1 MGIVVVV
8 IIILGLL
15 YFLYFK
21 EDKSTPTITKKDNPT
36 KATTDT
42 TSTTI
47 NTTVIEPQDILID
60 EDGEEYYLVNKIRQV
75 PRKSYLKGNIIG
87 KYHGDTNPILDEFY
101 HESKFFDFNIYEIV
115 VNTVSTQSY
124 PFDFTSDSRF
134 PRERLPEKL
143 PVVLEKDNRQFAL
156 NILEPQL
163 QNVKFDRKLHQTE
176 GNEVFGT
183 IKAEITGYIL
193 DFVDEH
199 YTERVYI
206 KQVISEP
213 PPTQPGF
220 RCIPTGIPTGN
231 VETKPNY
238 KRTEYWC
245 SNHKDTYW
253 SNWIYTG
260 PPIPPGGRP
269 EGPGCFSILAGIIGV
284 ILLILFLTAL
294 GPKGIFSLVIFGII
308 LLLLGFFSEI
318 IKWLFRII
326 LAIMLIGLIIT
337 VINSILG
344 KRTFKPH
351 PILKDSTE
359 VKRDSLISTDSVIIQ
374 HRIWNDYDNHV
385 YEGDYWI
392 KVLDLKKSS
401 NYKNG
406 ITAGYNQYDQLLN
419 TLYNFDVNKLNGV
432 YHLLDSI
439 KLKNKQNDVQFA
451 ETVVCFVQDIPYTL
465 VLEQA
470 CNASLYNDPFTRSYL
485 DNNQGDCDPYEKFGI
500 NTPVQFMAALKGDCD
515 TRTLL
520 LFTLLSHFNYDVAIL
535 SSDYYSH
542 SILGVNLPISGD
554 ALVANGKKYVVWETT
569 SAGVRPGILPRE
581 VSDLNYWRISLQ
593 SKP

>member
-1 MGIVVVV
+1 MQLAIV
-8 IIILGLL
+8 IIIILIIL
-15 YFLYFK
+15 YFLFFR
-21 EDKSTPTITKKDNPT
+21 EDKNI
-36 KATTDT
+36 
-42 TSTTI
+42 TTI
-47 NTTVIEPQDILID
+47 SEKNKSHPTSPDATSLIINTPEIDPDDILID
-60 EDGEEYYLVNKIRQV
+60 EEGEKYYLVNKIRQV
-75 PRKSYLKGNIIG
+75 PRKTYLKGNIIG
-87 KYHGDTNPILDEFY
+87 KYHGDTNPILEVSF
-101 HESKFFDFNIYEIV
+101 HESKFYDFNIYEVV
-115 VNTVSTQSY
+115 VNSVTIQFY
-124 PFDFTSDSRF
+124 PYNFTPDSRF

-143 PVVLEKDNRQFAL
+143 PVVLEKDNRQFSL
-156 NILEPQL
+156 NLLEPQL

-176 GNEVFGT
+176 GDEVFGT

-206 KQVISEP
+206 KKVISDP
-213 PPTQPGF
+213 PPTEPEF
-220 RCIPTGIPTGN
+220 RCNPTGIPTGN

-245 SNHKDTYW
+245 SNYKATYW

-260 PPIPPGGRP
+260 PSGPGVGP
-269 EGPGCFSILAGIIGV
+269 DGPGCFSIIAGIIGIV
-284 ILLILFLTAL
+284 LLVLFLSAI
-294 GPKGIFSLVIFGII
+294 GPKGILSLLIFGVIV
-308 LLLLGFFSEI
+308 LVLGFFSEI
-318 IKWLFRII
+318 IKWLFRIV
-326 LAIMLIGLIIT
+326 LALMLIGLIVAIFS
-337 VINSILG
+337 SILG
-344 KRTFKPH
+344 KRTPPPP

-359 VKRDSLISTDSVIIQ
+359 IKRDSIISTDSVIIQ
-374 HRIWNDYDNHV
+374 HRLWKDYDDRV

-392 KVLDLKKSS
+392 KVLDLKNSS

-419 TLYNFDVNKLNGV
+419 TLYNYDVNKLNGV

-439 KLKNKQNDVQFA
+439 KMKNKKNDVQFA
-451 ETVVCFVQDIPYTL
+451 EIVVCFVQDIPYTL
-465 VLEQA
+465 VLEKA
-470 CNASLYNDPFTRSYL
+470 CNASLYKDPFTRSYL
-485 DNNQGDCDPYEKFGI
+485 ENNQGDCDPYEKFGI
-500 NTPVQFMAALKGDCD
+500 NTPVEFMAGLKGDCD

-520 LFTLLSHFNYDVAIL
+520 LFTILSHYNFDVAIL

-554 ALVANGKKYVVWETT
+554 ALFANGKKYVVWETT